1 MIYAK
6 IKDETRKLYLK
17 FQSEIKNKPVEE
29 KKEQPKVAAEEEKK
43 GEK

>member
-17 FQSEIKNKPVEE
+17 FQEEIKNKPVEE
-29 KKEQPKVAAEEEKK
+29 KKELPKMSK
-43 GEK
+43 